1 MTNNKQTYKPH
12 DKTISPFSDFITN
25 STNEEKEE
33 VLTEVV
39 KLANE
44 DIEKMIK
51 NRPWRERLGGLDFNP
66 AYKKQII
73 KLVEDTL
80 KEQIEIIESFKFM
93 PYDDESLSC
102 TELFANKVLD
112 DVITQLKK

>member
-1 MTNNKQTYKPH
+1 MDKQTF
-12 DKTISPFSDFITN
+12 TNFIN
-25 STNEEKEE
+25 KATNEEKEE

-66 AYKKQII
+66 AYKKQVI
-73 KLVEDTL
+73 KLVEKTL
-80 KEQIEIIESFKFM
+80 QEQREEVVEIIKRDKG
-93 PYDDESLSC
+93 YIESLSQ
-102 TELFANKVLD
+102 ENDIEIDIVSRDRMKNNLD
-112 DVITQLKK
+112 TLLKQLKK

>member
-1 MTNNKQTYKPH
+1 MDKQTF
-12 DKTISPFSDFITN
+12 TNFIN
-25 STNEEKEE
+25 KATNEEKEE

-80 KEQIEIIESFKFM
+80 KEQIEVVESFKFM